1 MIVIK
6 DVYEKFKRDVGV
18 DIELPKL
25 QTKREDDENAYWI
38 AKVEEYTDD
47 IAIISFGKTFYDKT
61 MQEGYLTS
69 ILYHEFT
76 HIWDRC
82 RFYPE
87 ITDDKKHRD
96 MLFPYTEFHAAQI
109 ELSNTIGII
118 GSNARTSASLET
130 RIADRNR
137 VIRISEFIEIV
148 YEQLEKRFLQF
159 STSPD
164 ISTLQKFMYVLVYNI
179 GYYSALRTMGIQIE
193 SLINFDDIQCINSDV
208 LDMANLLCDNEP
220 SEKLCDES
228 RAIRAKIMN
237 KLGKEYGLI

>member
-25 QTKREDDENAYWI
+25 QTKREENKNAYWI
-38 AKVEEYTDD
+38 AKVGECTND

-61 MQEGYLTS
+61 MQEGYLIS

-76 HIWDRC
+76 HIWDKC

-87 ITDDKKHRD
+87 ITDEKKHRN

-109 ELSNTIGII
+109 ELSNALGII
-118 GSNARTSASLET
+118 GSNARTSISLET
-130 RIADRNR
+130 RIADRDKVIPVSELIGIAYTQLRNR
-137 VIRISEFIEIV
+137 IFNLNE
-148 YEQLEKRFLQF
+148 
-159 STSPD
+159 SPS
-164 ISTLQKFMYVLVYNI
+164 ISTLQKFMYVLIYNI
-179 GYYSALRTMGIQIE
+179 GYYSVLRSIGTQVE
-193 SLINFDDIQCINSDV
+193 CLINIDDIQCINSDV
-208 LDMANLLCDNEP
+208 LDMANLLCSNEP